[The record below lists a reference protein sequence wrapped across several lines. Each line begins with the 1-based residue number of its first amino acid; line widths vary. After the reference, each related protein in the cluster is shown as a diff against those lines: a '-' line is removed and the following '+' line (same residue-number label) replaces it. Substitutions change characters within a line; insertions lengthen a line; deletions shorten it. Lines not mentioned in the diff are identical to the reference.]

1 MSRAKQESAERSI
14 PPRRDTILLSRG
26 WLTQQAD
33 SRLGF
38 GVQTEP
44 TNLAEVS
51 EIGHLSPRVLALSRS
66 RLQRLAA
73 ILLGLTL
80 VYNLVLQGL
89 YAELRAPPA
98 PFQMACLLS
107 MAIVLDGAMMA
118 FAGSS
123 RLDDERIS
131 SLGLGYYVLRSLV
144 LALYSVRLQ
153 TLIGG
158 EPSPVTAANLSIAFF
173 PLLVPT
179 PPRQLLGSSALAGI
193 TSPLALWIG
202 GASRGTLIQ
211 GGYYALVS
219 VALAVFCGQLALGL
233 TAAVSRLRELGP
245 YRLIETLSR
254 RSTGTLWTA
263 EHRLLRRSA
272 AVKVIRSPWLFQR
285 RFRRHLD
292 RFEREARVAI
302 RLTSPHSVT
311 VYDYGVTDDGSFY
324 YARELLDGE
333 TLLERVERTG
343 PCSPLTTLTIAL
355 QVCDS
360 LAEAHEAGLVHRR
373 LSPRQIFL
381 CRIGRRTDFVK
392 VLDFGLVDF
401 QQRIRLGKRSAYEV
415 LGPWLEAFDY
425 PAPET
430 LAHGIVDERT
440 DLYQL
445 GCVLHFLLSGK
456 RGPPPHAAFARPGET
471 DREDTS
477 EATQTVRAR
486 LEYIALRCTAPDP
499 ADRYRSADEL
509 AAALGHVL
517 RVYAWEELMH
527 AHAPA
532 ATIAPLPPRRTRAA
546 STYDPFRPGE
556 LPSVERHRLERF
568 GWLMAALTIVGV
580 LLTMLAADLPLAE
593 LRPSGVTVFFLLL
606 ALDATM
612 ILVARA
618 RRLGARTAM
627 HVAAGYFALRI
638 ALTSPAVLLMA
649 EVLGTPPAPISF
661 ALLFLFLLPLL
672 VPLKPAWMLL
682 LAGAAASVHP
692 VVLSLTPG
700 VQPAIV
706 RDAIV
711 SALIIVLASYICARF
726 VVGVRQPFLGRTIG
740 AYRLTQL
747 LGRGAMGEV
756 WRAEHELLAR
766 SAAVKLISA
775 TWSTARSRLLRARFA
790 REAQVTACLT
800 SPHTVTL
807 YDYGVTEDGT
817 YYYVMEL
824 LDGQNLQ
831 QLVERRGPLPWQLVV
846 RIALQACD
854 SLIEAHATGLVHR
867 DLKPANLF
875 LARIG
880 RSKTFLKVRDFGL
893 AELER
898 HLRIERSRDGQ
909 VPLVV
914 GTPGYLPPEMLL
926 EQEVD
931 ARADIY
937 QLGCVLFFLLTGR
950 LVFEGSSTPALAVA
964 HVREK
969 PPTMSSV
976 SQAPIP
982 DALERIVA
990 KCLRKSPAERF
1001 DSAVELEGSLRRLL
1015 PHIDSS
1021 PDLGLVAPSLF
1032 PLVQGAAR

>member
-1 MSRAKQESAERSI
+1 M
-14 PPRRDTILLSRG
+14 
-26 WLTQQAD
+26 TQQAD

-51 EIGHLSPRVLALSRS
+51 EIGHLSPRVLALGRS

-73 ILLGLTL
+73 ILLGFTL
-80 VYNLVLQGL
+80 VHNLVLQVL
-89 YAELRAPPA
+89 YPELRVAPA
-98 PFQMACLLS
+98 PFQVASLIS
-107 MAIVLDGAMMA
+107 MAIILDGAMMA
-118 FAGSS
+118 FATSS
-123 RLDDERIS
+123 RLDDQRIF
-131 SLGLGYYVLRSLV
+131 SLGLGYYVLRSLT
-144 LALYSVRLQ
+144 LALYSVRIQ

-158 EPSPVTAANLSIAFF
+158 EPSPVTAANLGIAFF

-179 PPRQLLGSSALAGI
+179 PPRQLLGISALAGI
-193 TSPLALWIG
+193 TSPLVLWVS
-202 GASRGTLIQ
+202 GASRGILIQ
-211 GGYYALVS
+211 GAYYALVS

-254 RSTGTLWTA
+254 RSIGTLWVA

-292 RFEREARVAI
+292 RFERETRVAI

-333 TLLERVERTG
+333 TLLERVERDG
-343 PCSPLTTLTIAL
+343 PCSPLTTLAIAL

-401 QQRIRLGKRSAYEV
+401 QQRVRLGKRPVYEV
-415 LGPWLEAFDY
+415 LGPRLEAFDY

-445 GCVLHFLLSGK
+445 GCVLHLLLSGK
-456 RGPPPHAAFARPGET
+456 RGPPPHAASDGPGEA

-499 ADRYRSADEL
+499 AERYRSADEL

-517 RVYAWEELMH
+517 RVYAWEELRH

-532 ATIAPLPPRRTRAA
+532 PKLAPLPPRRARPT
-546 STYDPFRPGE
+546 SSYDPLRPGE
-556 LPSVERHRLERF
+556 IPSVERHRLERF
-568 GWLMAALTIVGV
+568 GWLMAALTVAGV
-580 LLTMLAADLPLAE
+580 PWTMLAADLPWVE
-593 LRPSGVTVFFLLL
+593 LRPSGVILFFLLL
-606 ALDATM
+606 SLDATM
-612 ILVARA
+612 ILAARA
-618 RRLGARTAM
+618 RRLGARATM
-627 HVAAGYFALRI
+627 YVAAGYFAVRI
-638 ALTSPAVLLMA
+638 VLTSPAVLLMA
-649 EVLGTPPAPISF
+649 DVLGTPPAPVSF
-661 ALLFLFLLPLL
+661 ALLLLFVLPLL
-672 VPLKPAWMLL
+672 VPLESAWLLL

-692 VVLSLTPG
+692 IALSLTPG

-706 RDAIV
+706 SIAIV
-711 SALIIVLASYICARF
+711 SAVVIVLASYACARL
-726 VVGVRQPFLGRTIG
+726 VVGMRQPFAGRAIG

-756 WRAEHELLAR
+756 WRAEHDLLAR

-775 TWSTARSRLLRARFA
+775 TASTARSRLLRARFA
-790 REAQVTACLT
+790 REAQVTARLT
-800 SPHTVTL
+800 SPHTVKL
-807 YDYGVTEDGT
+807 YDYGVEDGT

-846 RIALQACD
+846 LIALQACD
-854 SLIEAHATGLVHR
+854 SLIEAHGTGLVHR

-880 RSKTFLKVRDFGL
+880 RSNTFLKVLDFGL
-893 AELER
+893 ADLER
-898 HLRIERSRDGQ
+898 HLRIEQSRDGQ

-937 QLGCVLFFLLTGR
+937 QLGCVLFFLMTGR

-964 HVREK
+964 HVREN

-976 SQAPIP
+976 GSVPIP
-982 DALERIVA
+982 DELERLVA

-1001 DSAVELEGSLRRLL
+1001 ASAVELEGSLRRLL

-1021 PDLGLVAPSLF
+1021 RDLGLVAPSLF